1 MVIRKMN
8 SMFSRHGRTMF
19 AIITLAVIVSFLGFL
34 TPGFM
39 SLFSP
44 GEKDMVL
51 GTVFGRKIT
60 HQELRDQ
67 VGKNMIIM
75 SLIYGGIPL
84 NNPML
89 DERARQETFPA
100 ICRIEAAKRRGIK
113 ITDQQIADFIA
124 KLPVFQ
130 NKDSKQF
137 DLSVFKKYQDFVLKP
152 AGFSPLDLD
161 ESIRSFLLQQELERE
176 IEESVI
182 VTPGEV
188 KAYYNEFNEKFDVW
202 VGRFKS
208 EDYLAGLTISEKEMQ
223 NYFDV
228 NHKKFVMPAKFQAA
242 VVAFNYDNYAAD
254 AAAQVTE
261 AAVQKFYADNKALFA
276 QPPAAGK
283 EQQEP
288 KILPYDK
295 AKDKAKKM
303 LDDKIR
309 SDLALR
315 TAQIFARDVYE
326 KISDAEKADSS
337 KIFNMFVDKYKL
349 KPVQTGWFTAEDQ
362 AIGELKEPE
371 LVKQI
376 ARVYENVPVSNA
388 VAGKKA
394 AYVGFITN
402 KQASRLKVFDEA
414 RREVLSEIKKLKALE
429 KAGGTARN
437 TALAISQAKPAE
449 RIKAVKANAAPKF
462 EKLDSFIAADP
473 PYGPD
478 GERIAGVVESLAVNG
493 ISSPIPAEY
502 GTFIVFVEKRTPPD
516 SGEFEKQKQYIEA
529 AYRQKKLTAAR
540 AAFNSWLQSKCTSQG
555 N

>member
-8 SMFSRHGRTMF
+8 SMFSKHGRTMF

-84 NNPML
+84 NNPAL
-89 DERARQETFPA
+89 DEKARQETFPA

-137 DLSVFKKYQDFVLKP
+137 DISAFKKYQDFVLKP

-182 VTPGEV
+182 VTPGEI
-188 KAYYNEFNEKFDVW
+188 KAYYNQFNEKLDVW

-208 EDYLAGLTISEKEMQ
+208 EDYLTGLTITEKEMQ

-228 NHKKFVMPAKFQAA
+228 NHKKFVTPAKFQAA

-254 AAAQVTE
+254 AATQVNE

-276 QPPAAGK
+276 QPVEAGK

-295 AKDKAKKM
+295 AKDKARKM
-303 LDDKIR
+303 LNDKIR
-309 SDLALR
+309 GELALR

-326 KISDAEKADSS
+326 KISDAEKVDAV
-337 KIFNMFVDKYKL
+337 KIFNTFVDKYKL
-349 KPVQTGWFTAEDQ
+349 KPVQTDWFTAEDQ

-394 AYVGFITN
+394 AYVGFLTN
-402 KQASRLKVFDEA
+402 KQASRLKIFDEA

-462 EKLDSFIAADP
+462 EKLDSFIVSDP

-478 GERIAGVVESLAVNG
+478 GERIASVVESLPANG
-493 ISSPIPAEY
+493 ISSPVPAEY
-502 GTFIVFVEKRTPPD
+502 GAFIVFVEKRTPPD
-516 SGEFEKQKQYIEA
+516 SSEFEKQKQYIEF
-529 AYRQKKLTAAR
+529 AYRQKKLNAAR

>member
-67 VGKNMIIM
+67 SGKNMIIM

-84 NNPML
+84 NNPSL
-89 DERARQETFPA
+89 DENARQETFPA
-100 ICRIEAAKRRGIK
+100 LCRIEAAKRRGIK
-113 ITDQQIADFIA
+113 ITDQQIADLIA

-130 NKDSKQF
+130 NKESKQF
-137 DLSVFKKYQDFVLKP
+137 DMSMFKKYQDIILKP
-152 AGFSPLDLD
+152 SGFSPLDLD

-208 EDYLAGLTISEKEMQ
+208 EDYLAGMTIQEKEMQ

-228 NHKKFVMPAKFQAA
+228 NHKKFVMPAKFQAS
-242 VVAFNYDNYAAD
+242 VVAFNYDNYAAE
-254 AAAQVTE
+254 AAAQIND
-261 AAVQKFYADNKALFA
+261 AAIQKFYADNKALFT
-276 QPPAAGK
+276 QPAANGK
-283 EQQEP
+283 EQQEA
-288 KILPYDK
+288 KTLPYDK
-295 AKDKAKKM
+295 VKDKAKKM

-309 SDLALR
+309 SDIALR
-315 TAQIFARDVYE
+315 NAQIFARDVYE
-326 KISDAEKADSS
+326 KISDAENTDSH

-349 KPVQTGWFTAEDQ
+349 KPTQTGWFTAEDQ
-362 AIGELKEPE
+362 ALGELKEPE
-371 LVKQI
+371 LIKQI

-394 AYVGFITN
+394 SYVGFLTN
-402 KQASRLKVFDEA
+402 KQASRLKEFDEA
-414 RREVLSEIKKLKALE
+414 RREVLTEIKKLKAAE
-429 KAGGTARN
+429 KANG
-437 TALAISQAKPAE
+437 
-449 RIKAVKANAAPKF
+449 AP
-462 EKLDSFIAADP
+462 E
-473 PYGPD
+473 
-478 GERIAGVVESLAVNG
+478 
-493 ISSPIPAEY
+493 
-502 GTFIVFVEKRTPPD
+502 
-516 SGEFEKQKQYIEA
+516 
-529 AYRQKKLTAAR
+529 
-540 AAFNSWLQSKCTSQG
+540 W
-555 N
+555 